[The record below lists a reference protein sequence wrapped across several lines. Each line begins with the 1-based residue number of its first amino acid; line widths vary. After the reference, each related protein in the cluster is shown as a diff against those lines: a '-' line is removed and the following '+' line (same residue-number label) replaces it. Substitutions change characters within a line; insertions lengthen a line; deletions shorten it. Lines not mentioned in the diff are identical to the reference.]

1 MISVQD
7 FHNELKKNNIDFFC
21 GVPDSLLKDFC
32 AFVEDTVDKEKHCI
46 AVNEGSAVGI
56 ASGYYLATGKTPLVY
71 LQNSGLGNAIN
82 PLTSLADKEVYSV
95 PLLLMIGWRGE
106 TGVPDEPQHIKMGK
120 ITPALLEVLDIP
132 FVILSND
139 VEIMKTQLSEI
150 SLSAQKNQKPHAIIV
165 QKNTFSQYKS
175 ASIREEKYSLSR
187 ERALEIVL
195 DSIEKNSAI
204 VSTTGKLS
212 RELFEIRQRRNETS
226 EKDFLTVGS
235 MGHASQIALGIS
247 LAQPERMI
255 YCLDGDGAALM
266 HLGSWSTIGEESPAN
281 FVHII
286 FNNGAHE
293 SVGGQPTAGFWVDF
307 QAIAQGC
314 KYSTVQYA
322 DKENDIKNS
331 ISKMIGSKGPH
342 MLEIRIKNGARGDL
356 GRPTKSPIENRQDF
370 QRYLQS

>member
-1 MISVQD
+1 
-7 FHNELKKNNIDFFC
+7 
-21 GVPDSLLKDFC
+21 
-32 AFVEDTVDKEKHCI
+32 
-46 AVNEGSAVGI
+46 
-56 ASGYYLATGKTPLVY
+56 
-71 LQNSGLGNAIN
+71 
-82 PLTSLADKEVYSV
+82 
-95 PLLLMIGWRGE
+95 
-106 TGVPDEPQHIKMGK
+106 
-120 ITPALLEVLDIP
+120 
-132 FVILSND
+132 
-139 VEIMKTQLSEI
+139 
-150 SLSAQKNQKPHAIIV
+150 
-165 QKNTFSQYKS
+165 
-175 ASIREEKYSLSR
+175 
-187 ERALEIVL
+187 
-195 DSIEKNSAI
+195 
-204 VSTTGKLS
+204 
-212 RELFEIRQRRNETS
+212 
-226 EKDFLTVGS
+226 
-235 MGHASQIALGIS
+235 MGHASQIPLGIS
-247 LAQPERMI
+247 LAQPERMV

-342 MLEIRIKNGARGDL
+342 MLEIRIRNGARDDL